1 VLVHPPSSKFSPGC
15 LCFTQY
21 QPPFPVLDCLSIWFV
36 EHLVILRYICGY
48 SSVGTEIAAGYQ
60 KERNLFLPLCRY
72 RFSFPLITTA
82 SSLPSLRL
90 LISRTSDAK
99 QLIWFVRAHVASS
112 RPREEIPYHPAKQLE
127 EVSVEKWSALEG
139 MLQVERLGTA
149 SHTHR

>member
-1 VLVHPPSSKFSPGC
+1 MLVHPLSSKFFPGC
-15 LCFTQY
+15 LCSTQY

-36 EHLVILRYICGY
+36 EHARHTQAYLWLLEY
-48 SSVGTEIAAGYQ
+48 GTEIAAGYQ
-60 KERNLFLPLCRY
+60 KERNLFLPLCHY
-72 RFSFPLITTA
+72 HFSFPLITTA

-99 QLIWFVRAHVASS
+99 QLIRFVRAHVASS